1 MEGFCFVVA
10 AFEKY
15 GHYLY
20 RKEEVEREAARL
32 RAELDDAKGDLAKS
46 DESRKALRTEI
57 R

>member
-1 MEGFCFVVA
+1 MVELILS
-10 AFEKY
+10 
-15 GHYLY
+15 LY
-20 RKEEVEREAARL
+20 SPFRKEEVERESARL

>member
-1 MEGFCFVVA
+1 MFLICGRRHICFA
-10 AFEKY
+10 PF
-15 GHYLY
+15 
-20 RKEEVEREAARL
+20 RKEEIERESARL

>member
-1 MEGFCFVVA
+1 MA